1 MKILL
6 TGATGQ
12 LGKSVQSKVQPRNH
26 SIVTCNRS
34 ELDISNFAQ
43 VQRLFESERPD
54 YVLNAAAYT
63 NVPAA
68 QKEFNAAL
76 SANAYGPLNLALAAE
91 NNGAKL
97 IHISTNFVFGGEDL
111 SYADVHA
118 PTSPLNFYGVS
129 KLAGE
134 MAVIAQNSQNN
145 FIVRTSSLY
154 SEYAENFLTK
164 ILRKL
169 KDNTSEIKVVSDQ
182 YSQPT
187 YAGDLAE
194 QIINLIESESA
205 PGIYHFV
212 NNGNPSWFEF
222 AKAIARI
229 SGHNEERILPISFR
243 DFDDGVN
250 RPAAALLR
258 PTLLTN
264 SDPIDR
270 TWISAL
276 DDCLKKVEA

>member
-12 LGKSVQSKVQPRNH
+12 LGKSVQSKIQQSNH
-26 SIVTCNRS
+26 SIVTCSRS
-34 ELDISNFAQ
+34 ELDISNYAQ
-43 VQRLFESERPD
+43 VQRVFESERPD

-68 QKEFNAAL
+68 QKELNAAL
-76 SANAYGPLNLALAAE
+76 SSNAYGPLNLALAAE
-91 NNGAKL
+91 KIGAKL
-97 IHISTNFVFGGEDL
+97 VHISTNFVFDGGDL

-118 PTSPLNFYGVS
+118 PTSPLNFYGES
-129 KLAGE
+129 KVVGE
-134 MAVIAQNSQNN
+134 IAVIAQNIQNS

-154 SEYAENFLTK
+154 SEYADNFLMK

-169 KDNTSEIKVVSDQ
+169 KDGANEIKVVSDQ
-182 YSQPT
+182 YCQPT
-187 YAGDLAE
+187 YAGDLAG
-194 QIINLIESESA
+194 QIISLIESEYP

-222 AKAIARI
+222 ARAIARI
-229 SGHNEERILPISFR
+229 SGHDEGRILPISFR

-258 PTLLTN
+258 PSLLTN

-270 TWISAL
+270 SWVSAL
-276 DDCLKKVEA
+276 DDCLKKMDV